1 MAVTSTIEYCTDR
14 QVQDIWSISQHD
26 TKRRIY
32 NWTGPSTNVYT
43 AYNTGLVTVL
53 FADGVDLGTEDGSLS
68 SDGHWRYVEADDKVE
83 YYNDGGAGVA
93 GADPNTMVMEGGE
106 DWAALKTRI
115 RRKASRLIESRLD
128 FRMAREVVKDREGNY
143 PEIIIHAT
151 AMQCVLL
158 HLKASDPN
166 NEVIEP
172 FQNDLNEIIE
182 GLSSGRIVL
191 PTAIS
196 VDSSKGVIREVT
208 VGANTD
214 LRPVELRGNY
224 SGDGYELLKVIIDS
238 STNTIIGTATFSV
251 YKKSSTSMKVDQVV
265 KSETINGDF
274 QSLGVGSLYIR
285 WGGDHVTL
293 DGGSAGAA
301 KVTINDEY
309 EIELWGEGLESSIP
323 SAWSVE
329 ATRQ

>member
-14 QVQDIWSISQHD
+14 QVQDVWNVAQYD

-32 NWTGPSTNVYT
+32 NWEGPSTNVYT
-43 AYNTGLVTVL
+43 AYNTGLVTIL
-53 FADGVDLGTEDGSLS
+53 FSNGRDLGVEDGSLS

-93 GADPNTMVMEGGE
+93 GADPNTMVMEAGD
-106 DWAALKTRI
+106 DWQDIKTRI
-115 RRKASRLIESRLD
+115 RRKASRLIESHLD
-128 FRMAREVVKDREGNY
+128 YRMAREVVKDREGNY

-151 AMQCVLL
+151 ALQAVLL
-158 HLKASDPN
+158 HLKSTDPN

-172 FQNDLNEIIE
+172 FQNDLNGILD
-182 GLSSGRIVL
+182 GLSAGKIVL

-196 VDSSKGVIREVT
+196 VDSSKGIIREVS
-208 VGANTD
+208 VDDGSD
-214 LRPVELRGNY
+214 LRPVELKGNY
-224 SGDGYELLKVIIDS
+224 TGDGYELLKILIDS
-238 STNTIIGTATFSV
+238 VDDTIIGTATYSV
-251 YKKSSTSMKVDQVV
+251 YKKSSTTMKTTQIVTA
-265 KSETINGDF
+265 ETINGDF
-274 QSLGVGSLYIR
+274 QTLGVGDLYIR
-285 WGGDHVTL
+285 WGGDDVATAL
-293 DGGSAGAA
+293 VKED
-301 KVTINDEY
+301 DEY